1 MGIIGVSGRMQSGKD
16 TVAAIIQYLIWRDK
30 VEKGQS
36 TSIHLT
42 FDDFKRTS
50 VGVNTTGWEI
60 RKFAD
65 KLKDITC
72 MLLGCT
78 REQLEDKDFKEKE
91 LGEEWW
97 YYKHNIEGKILSIAE
112 FDRINALNMNLLI
125 SHYTLVK
132 PTPRL
137 LMQFVGTECGRQII
151 HPNVWVN
158 ALMSNYTLITEII
171 SRNTKSI
178 GFGKYE
184 IIGHGEY
191 SGKIISTPTF
201 KYGLPSPIFPNWII
215 TDVRFPNE
223 AQAIKDREGILIR
236 VNRPDFIKNALT
248 GEEFPVKVHRQ
259 EHESETALD
268 NYKFD
273 YEIQNDGTI
282 AELIDKV
289 EVILK
294 QEKII

>member
-16 TVAAIIQYLIWRDK
+16 TVAAIIQYLIWKDK

-97 YYKHNIEGKILSIAE
+97 YYKGRNGS
-112 FDRINALNMNLLI
+112 LI
-125 SHYTLVK
+125 PYTYYSKRSDEDLIK

-137 LMQFVGTECGRQII
+137 LMQLVGTECGRQIL
-151 HPNVWVN
+151 HPNIWVN
-158 ALMSNYTLITEII
+158 ALMNEYKPVNQSALGRFSVNYPPEVDFIHNPYYDGDIESYLI
-171 SRNTKSI
+171 
-178 GFGKYE
+178 Y
-184 IIGHGEY
+184 
-191 SGKIISTPTF
+191 
-201 KYGLPSPIFPNWII
+201 PNWII
-215 TDVRFPNE
+215 TDTRFPNE
-223 AQAIKDREGILIR
+223 AQAIKDRGGITIR
-236 VNRPDFIKNALT
+236 IIRPDFVENILT
-248 GEEFPVKVHRQ
+248 GEKFLVKVHRQ

>member
-1 MGIIGVSGRMQSGKD
+1 MIISTSGKINSGKD
-16 TVAAIIQYLIWRDK
+16 TVAAIIQYLIWKDK

-60 RKFAD
+60 RRFAD
-65 KLKDITC
+65 KLKDIVC
-72 MLLGCT
+72 LLIGCT
-78 REQLEDKDFKEKE
+78 REQLEDREFKSKE
-91 LGEEWW
+91 LGKEWDKFVVRETMGSLPIEYLKIKGIFNTLEE
-97 YYKHNIEGKILSIAE
+97 AE
-112 FDRINALNMNLLI
+112 SFCKK
-125 SHYTLVK
+125 SPHYFTLVESL
-132 PTPRL
+132 TPRKL
-137 LMQFVGTECGRQII
+137 LQLLGTECGRDII
-151 HPNVWVN
+151 HNNIWVN
-158 ALMSNYTLITEII
+158 ALMSRYPPKEVINAINKTTDG
-171 SRNTKSI
+171 S
-178 GFGKYE
+178 
-184 IIGHGEY
+184 
-191 SGKIISTPTF
+191 
-201 KYGLPSPIFPNWII
+201 YGVKQPNWII

-223 AQAIKDREGILIR
+223 LQAVKDRGGITIR
-236 VNRPDFIKNALT
+236 IIRPDFIENALT
-248 GEEFPVKVHRQ
+248 GEKFPVKVHRQ

-273 YEIQNDGTI
+273 YEIQNNGTI

>member
-16 TVAAIIQYLIWRDK
+16 TVAAIIQYLIWKYK

-78 REQLEDKDFKEKE
+78 KEQLEDRNFKEKE

-97 YYKHNIEGKILSIAE
+97 YYKGRNGS
-112 FDRINALNMNLLI
+112 LI
-125 SHYTLVK
+125 PYTYYSKRSDEDLIK
-132 PTPRL
+132 PTPRF
-137 LMQFVGTECGRQII
+137 LMQLLGTECGRQIL

-158 ALMSNYTLITEII
+158 TLMNEYTPVDDAPIYLGDKTIDDGLI
-171 SRNTKSI
+171 
-178 GFGKYE
+178 Y
-184 IIGHGEY
+184 
-191 SGKIISTPTF
+191 
-201 KYGLPSPIFPNWII
+201 PNWII
-215 TDVRFPNE
+215 SDTRFPNE
-223 AQAIKDREGILIR
+223 LKAIKDRGGITIR
-236 VNRPDFIKNALT
+236 IIRPDFVENTLT
-248 GEEFPVKVHRQ
+248 GEKFPVKVYKQ